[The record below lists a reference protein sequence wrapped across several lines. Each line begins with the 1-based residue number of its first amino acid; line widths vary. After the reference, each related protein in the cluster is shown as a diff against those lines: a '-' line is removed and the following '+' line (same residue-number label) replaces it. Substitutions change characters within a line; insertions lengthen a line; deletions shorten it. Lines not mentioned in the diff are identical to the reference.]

1 MDQLLDLVEGVQLEP
16 IALLDILLT
25 AILLYGL
32 FNLIQ
37 GTRAVRLIVGAI
49 LLYVL
54 YVVAQGLDLRL
65 LSGIMQI
72 GAVVGLFALVVVF
85 QPELRR
91 GLDRLG
97 RVGSLRWLGTAT
109 PASHERVG
117 TIIAS
122 SALILSQRRTGALIV
137 IERDTALGDMAE
149 SGIRVDA
156 HLTVEL
162 LTSLFTP
169 GAALHDGAVIVRG
182 DVIVAAGVMLPLAD
196 GVPPRERVGTRHR
209 AALGVTEQTDAL
221 AVVVSEESGA
231 MSLAEDGGIVRVLDE
246 DDLRQRLFTLIR
258 PADVSARAR
267 SMAERGGRTL
277 RGKRMRGAAQRGR
290 LAGPSTAAAA
300 APAAAPAAPG
310 PAPAP
315 LAATAAPGSEP
326 SATPADRSGSP
337 QRRSGG
343 AG

>member
-54 YVVAQGLDLRL
+54 YVVTQGLNLRL

-97 RVGSLRWLGTAT
+97 RVGSLRWLNTPA

-117 TIIAS
+117 TIIAT
-122 SALILSQRRTGALIV
+122 SAAALSARRTGALIV
-137 IERDTALGDMAE
+137 IERDTGLSDMAE
-149 SGIRVDA
+149 SGVRLDA
-156 HLTVEL
+156 RLTSEL

-182 DVIVAAGVMLPLAD
+182 DSIVAAGVMLPLAD
-196 GVPPRERVGTRHR
+196 NVPPKERFGTRHR

-231 MSLAEDGGIVRVLDE
+231 VSLAEDGGMVRIPDE
-246 DDLRQRLFTLIR
+246 DDLRQRLFVLIR

-267 SMAERGGRTL
+267 SVAVRGGRSL
-277 RGKRMRGAAQRGR
+277 RGKRVRGAAQRGR
-290 LAGPSTAAAA
+290 LV
-300 APAAAPAAPG
+300 APASAQSSAGQPSAT
-310 PAPAP
+310 
-315 LAATAAPGSEP
+315 LAATAPADPEPAAAVAGSER
-326 SATPADRSGSP
+326 AAGTRA
-337 QRRSGG
+337 SGG
-343 AG
+343 AE